1 MSAIPNNNSDNFD
14 TFVQKFGVGRTKG
27 LRNKKSNLL
36 LSELKLK
43 GFDCADKIVEIW
55 NDPEI
60 TLRDKIKV
68 IFRVLEYTHPKMSP
82 LDPKDIEDD
91 EGNQVPVVS
100 LGVTDIIKIA
110 KGESIEP
117 R

>member
-82 LDPKDIEDD
+82 LDVNDIIEDD
-91 EGNQVPVVS
+91 GSQAPRIS

-117 R
+117 K

>member
-1 MSAIPNNNSDNFD
+1 MSALLDNNNENFD
-14 TFVQKFGVGRTKG
+14 KWVNKFGVGRQVGSK
-27 LRNKKSNLL
+27 NKRSSLL
-36 LSELKLK
+36 LTELKLK

-60 TLRDKIKV
+60 TLKEKIKV
-68 IFRVLEYTHPKMSP
+68 IFRVLEYTHPKLADLHVNDIVDDTSQA
-82 LDPKDIEDD
+82 PKI
-91 EGNQVPVVS
+91 S